1 MSVHWVGGWIALWV
15 SFWLTRAASRLDGRD
30 SYSTRHCGGKTL
42 VDKKEIIMPEALHP
56 LDRWP
61 YSHGVKVGNTLFMA
75 GQVALDHDLQLIGE
89 NDAEA
94 QSRQIWQNIQ
104 SIVEAAGG
112 KVTDVVRVTL
122 FVLDFKHMPAFHKV
136 RREMFGDSRYPAAT
150 GVQVVKLGLPGLLLE
165 TEATAVIGC
174 S

>member
-1 MSVHWVGGWIALWV
+1 M
-15 SFWLTRAASRLDGRD
+15 
-30 SYSTRHCGGKTL
+30 

-61 YSHGVKVGNTLFMA
+61 YSHGVKVRNTLFMA

-104 SIVEAAGG
+104 SIVE
-112 KVTDVVRVTL
+112 
-122 FVLDFKHMPAFHKV
+122 
-136 RREMFGDSRYPAAT
+136 T
-150 GVQVVKLGLPGLLLE
+150 GNKITGYK
-165 TEATAVIGC
+165 
-174 S
+174 